1 MNKKYLKLI
10 VAFLLILG
18 IIMAIPLLNLKQYLN
33 PEYLKTL
40 VLSFGI
46 FAPLVFM
53 GIYYGLTLMFVSA
66 AAFTIIAGLLF
77 GKLWGS
83 IYVVIAA
90 TLSAQTAFYIA
101 RHLGKD
107 VLQKLPKKGIGELVH
122 TIENK
127 LQKNGFQSL
136 FIMRCMF
143 IPYIPLSYATGLI
156 QKAKAQDF
164 FFATLLTNMI
174 FSPAFVFFGDSLLKG
189 PQALILP
196 VILIILVLLVPK
208 IIKKLKKE
216 D

>member
-1 MNKKYLKLI
+1 MNKKYLK
-10 VAFLLILG
+10 ILFSIIIIAG
-18 IIMAIPLLNLKQYLN
+18 IISAIYFFDLKQYAD
-33 PEYLKTL
+33 PEYLKSL
-40 VLSFGI
+40 IVSFGI
-46 FAPLVFM
+46 FAPLIFM

-107 VLQKLPKKGIGELVH
+107 VLKTLPKKGIGDLVH
-122 TIENK
+122 SMENK

-143 IPYIPLSYATGLI
+143 LPYIPLSYATGLI

-196 VILIILVLLVPK
+196 II
-208 IIKKLKKE
+208 
-216 D
+216 